1 VSITSSYSIDYLAM
15 SENPFQRAAR
25 AVKRPDYYALND
37 GSDSEA
43 ETDDR
48 IMPVLKRPH
57 IAHKSSQ
64 NQFIE

>member
-1 VSITSSYSIDYLAM
+1 LIIYLAM

-25 AVKRPDYYALND
+25 AIKRPDYYALND

-48 IMPVLKRPH
+48 IMLLSWSG
-57 IAHKSSQ
+57 SSFPSP
-64 NQFIE
+64 NHPPLL